1 MKAQS
6 NIKPNTIQ
14 DLGNNTYYFN
24 YNVEFVNNMWMYDSI
39 LLKMPVSKD
48 AIITALIRE
57 KYTLGDELSLNSK
70 SMSIF
75 LNTCTQEEKIRWTE
89 QLKEFTAYR
98 IECVRRA
105 KEMYNMI

>member
-6 NIKPNTIQ
+6 NIRPNTIQ

-24 YNVEFVNNMWMYDSI
+24 YNVELVNNMWMYDSI
-39 LLKMPVSKD
+39 LLKMPINRCT
-48 AIITALIRE
+48 IISELIRE
-57 KYTLGDELSLNSK
+57 KYSLDDELALNSK

-98 IECVRRA
+98 IECIRRA
-105 KEMYNMI
+105 KEMCNMI